1 MRSLISDGE
10 AHRCP
15 NVGRQIGGGLGDEFD
30 QALFKELHFGCLQF
44 YQELTFDARFEVVCR
59 MADPLQPI
67 ELTAT
72 LCQMAKSSQA
82 IELTALSPSKTCR
95 ARVTSATGRGVLD
108 NMQLERL
115 RALPAVLI
123 LMPFLTG
130 SLWGQAPAAAPA
142 AAAVAGDRA
151 LGTVTKLDAAAR
163 ALTLKTDAGQEVAVT
178 LDPKA
183 SFRRVAPGETDLR
196 KAATIEL
203 SDVAVGDRVLAR
215 GKPAENQGVTANL
228 IVVMSKGDI
237 AKMQAD
243 ERADWDKRGVAGLVS
258 SVSLDSITIE
268 TRTLAGAK
276 EIVIATQP
284 ETVVRRY
291 ASDSIKFSDATT
303 AKLSD
308 IRPKDQVRARGDK
321 ADDGAKLTAAEIIF
335 GTFKTRAGVVLSI
348 DAQTNEMRIRDLDTK
363 SPVVVKIN
371 ADSVVRKLQPQM
383 AQTIA
388 LRLHGA
394 TSDAV
399 AVPTGPGVIN
409 PQAGDRPGGGRGG
422 QGGGRGGQGGGGF
435 GARGGGDLSQMIER
449 SPTATLAD
457 LKAGDA
463 VVVLSTESAAQ
474 GNVTAITLL
483 AGVEPILTKPGTQ
496 EMSLGGWSLDVGG
509 GGGGQ

>member
-1 MRSLISDGE
+1 MGE
-10 AHRCP
+10 ILA
-15 NVGRQIGGGLGDEFD
+15 
-30 QALFKELHFGCLQF
+30 
-44 YQELTFDARFEVVCR
+44 
-59 MADPLQPI
+59 
-67 ELTAT
+67 
-72 LCQMAKSSQA
+72 A
-82 IELTALSPSKTCR
+82 IELTALYARWGESPQAIEVTALSLSKTCR
-95 ARVTSATGRGVLD
+95 TRVTSDTEIRVLD
-108 NMQLERL
+108 NMRLERL
-115 RALPAVLI
+115 RALHAALV
-123 LMPFLTG
+123 LMPFLAG

-142 AAAVAGDRA
+142 AADRA

-163 ALTLKTDAGQEVAVT
+163 TLTLKTDAGQDVAVT
-178 LDPKA
+178 LAPNT

-203 SDVAVGDRVLAR
+203 SDVGVGDRVLAR
-215 GKPAENQGVTANL
+215 GKPAENQGVAANL

-243 ERADWDKRGVAGLVS
+243 EKADWDRRGVTGLVS
-258 SVSLDSITIE
+258 SVSADSVTIE

-284 ETVVRRY
+284 NTIVRRY

-321 ADDGAKLTAAEIIF
+321 TDDGAKVAAAEIIF
-335 GTFKTRAGVVLSI
+335 GTFKTRAGVILSI
-348 DAQTNEMRIRDLDTK
+348 DPQTNEIKIRDLDTK
-363 SPVVVKIN
+363 SPVMIKIN
-371 ADSVVRKLQPQM
+371 ADSVLRKLQPQM

-394 TSDAV
+394 TGDAV
-399 AVPTGPGVIN
+399 AAPTGPGVIN
-409 PQAGDRPGGGRGG
+409 PQGGDRQGGGRGGPGGPGGGRGG
-422 QGGGRGGQGGGGF
+422 FGGGRG
-435 GARGGGDLSQMIER
+435 GGGDLSQMIDR
-449 SPTATLAD
+449 SPTTTLAD

-463 VVVLSTESAAQ
+463 IVVLSTEGAAQ
-474 GNVTAITLL
+474 GNITAITLL

-509 GGGGQ
+509 GGGQ